1 MWIKMIAM
9 GLDLV
14 ALISVMYVR
23 SVINNKE
30 LMKKENQN
38 LLEKYKEEEIEL
50 FKDKTD
56 EEIIKHLEQA
66 DKVVDIMSLVLIAF
80 LIFCGVVF
88 NQYL

>member
-14 ALISVMYVR
+14 ALISVMYIR
-23 SVINNKE
+23 SVINDKE
-30 LMKKENQN
+30 LMKKENQK

-50 FKDKTD
+50 FKNKTD